1 MIFHGV
7 PLECINHAA
16 QIFHVPAT
24 LIISVMKIE
33 NGWNGAS
40 IKNMNG
46 TTDLGV
52 MQVNSSWV
60 RQLNKYGITRES
72 LQYDPCVNVHTAT
85 WILAK
90 GLAKG
95 EGWQGVGNYHS
106 ATPIHNQR
114 YRQKVKMAYQNMQR
128 ALLDEKS
135 GEKA

>member
-24 LIISVMKIE
+24 MIISVMKIE
-33 NGWNGAS
+33 NGWNGAA
-40 IKNMNG
+40 IKNKNG
-46 TTDLGV
+46 TYDLGV
-52 MQVNSSWV
+52 MQVNSSWLN
-60 RQLNKYGITRES
+60 QLKKYGITQAA
-72 LQYDPCVNVHTAT
+72 LQNDPCVNVHTAT

-106 ATPIHNQR
+106 ATPIHNLR
-114 YRQKVKMAYQNMQR
+114 YRQKVKKAYDSMQL
-128 ALLDEKS
+128 ALSE
-135 GEKA
+135 ENA